1 MPTEFL
7 VPPPNGTSSLPESS
21 VIQTLRR
28 DLASLPMQHI
38 ELANQGNPEEQG
50 TEKPKKRKGG
60 WPKGK
65 KRKPPRHLSV
75 PRAPTTGYVIFLN
88 EQRRQLRAR
97 HPDLPFT
104 EITKMLAAQWAQLS
118 QEKKQVSIY
127 EADEDKQRYIREL
140 QAYQSSEAYRAFLQ
154 RQAAQKTRAQCG
166 TGTPGSE
173 SESKGL
179 DFLAIDG
186 DENKDLYCRACR
198 QFFSSLHNKKEHLL
212 GKQHLQTLT
221 GEFEKDSA
229 QCLKHLRPLEEE
241 AGQNLNKGDSGEE
254 TECPGLPPL
263 GALIP
268 KKNFAS
274 LDLCFLQDFIF
285 KLLKIKE
292 FELRELRK
300 TLERAQAKQ
309 MALQRQLAEFQN
321 QQQRLEVELA
331 GLKTSGLV
339 LAKELENLNMVA
351 MLSHFSLRVL
361 DTGSICCSYD
371 VGSSG
376 EQMEDAVGSVTVQA
390 CSRERP
396 SQGSHDRWKVL
407 GVVPGQNKVK
417 EAGFQKAFSD
427 HWLQHYKYL
436 RRQESPE
443 SCFDVQLFS
452 VPATLCPVQ
461 FPLQPAIGKTLSTSC
476 APSPGL

>member
-1 MPTEFL
+1 MPAEFPL
-7 VPPPNGTSSLPESS
+7 PPPHGTSRLPGHS
-21 VIQTLRR
+21 VIHTLRR
-28 DLASLPMQHI
+28 DLAPLPMQHI
-38 ELANQGNPEEQG
+38 ELANRGNPEEQD

-65 KRKPPRHLSV
+65 KRKPPRDLSV

-88 EQRRQLRAR
+88 EQRSQLRAK
-97 HPDLPFT
+97 HPELPFT

-118 QEKKQVSIY
+118 QEKKQRYIY

-140 QAYQSSEAYRAFLQ
+140 QTYQSSEAYRAFLR
-154 RQAAQKTRAQCG
+154 RQAAHKTQGLCG

-186 DENKDLYCRACR
+186 HGNKDLYCQTCR

-229 QCLKHLRPLEEE
+229 QCLKHLGPLEEE
-241 AGQNLNKGDSGEE
+241 EGQNLKQGDSEE
-254 TECPGLPPL
+254 KAECPDLPQL

-268 KKNFAS
+268 EKTFAS
-274 LDLCFLQDFIF
+274 LDLCFLQEFIF

-292 FELRELRK
+292 YELRELRK

-331 GLKTSGLV
+331 GLKTYGLI
-339 LAKELENLNMVA
+339 LAQELENLNVVV
-351 MLSHFSLRVL
+351 MLSHFGLQVV
-361 DTGSICCSYD
+361 DTG
-371 VGSSG
+371 
-376 EQMEDAVGSVTVQA
+376 EA
-390 CSRERP
+390 
-396 SQGSHDRWKVL
+396 
-407 GVVPGQNKVK
+407 PG
-417 EAGFQKAFSD
+417 
-427 HWLQHYKYL
+427 
-436 RRQESPE
+436 
-443 SCFDVQLFS
+443 
-452 VPATLCPVQ
+452 
-461 FPLQPAIGKTLSTSC
+461 PLQPLSLCTHTLPPGPHWARKPRPWEIPVVHSLTRAC
-476 APSPGL
+476 VPDFFAQCTFPRGQRLQAPCWCSGLGGGGDEP

>member
-1 MPTEFL
+1 MQRDCGQAAVPTEFL

-241 AGQNLNKGDSGEE
+241 AV
-254 TECPGLPPL
+254 
-263 GALIP
+263 
-268 KKNFAS
+268 
-274 LDLCFLQDFIF
+274 
-285 KLLKIKE
+285 KE

>member
-1 MPTEFL
+1 MQRDCGQAAVPTEFL

-221 GEFEKDSA
+221 V
-229 QCLKHLRPLEEE
+229 
-241 AGQNLNKGDSGEE
+241 
-254 TECPGLPPL
+254 
-263 GALIP
+263 
-268 KKNFAS
+268 
-274 LDLCFLQDFIF
+274 
-285 KLLKIKE
+285 KE